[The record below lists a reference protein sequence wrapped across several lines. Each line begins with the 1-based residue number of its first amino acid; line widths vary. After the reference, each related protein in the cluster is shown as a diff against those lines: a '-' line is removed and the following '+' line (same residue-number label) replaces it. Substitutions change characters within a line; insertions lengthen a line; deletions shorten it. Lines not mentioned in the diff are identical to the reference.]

1 MLSRL
6 QKLGHGHIH
15 LYCKEK
21 YFFST
26 YVLYFQEKYKTFQE
40 YVTNKNDLVLK
51 NLSVYKLKD
60 NQLVADEMTHKFKF
74 SRKISYHVILMSYG
88 SPWCHILVIAAL
100 LCMLA
105 EFITLNLSKCI
116 FLSLL
121 TFRNDILLHMTV
133 STEISYQE
141 NVIAI
146 FASID
151 QFKRT
156 FFI

>member
-1 MLSRL
+1 
-6 QKLGHGHIH
+6 
-15 LYCKEK
+15 
-21 YFFST
+21 
-26 YVLYFQEKYKTFQE
+26 
-40 YVTNKNDLVLK
+40 
-51 NLSVYKLKD
+51 
-60 NQLVADEMTHKFKF
+60 
-74 SRKISYHVILMSYG
+74 MSYG